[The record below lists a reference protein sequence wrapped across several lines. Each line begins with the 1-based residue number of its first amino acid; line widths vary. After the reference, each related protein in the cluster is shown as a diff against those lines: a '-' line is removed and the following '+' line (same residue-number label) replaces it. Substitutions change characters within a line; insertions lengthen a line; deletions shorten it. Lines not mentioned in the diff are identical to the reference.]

1 MQVAAPPLMP
11 VFRSTLQALLLAL
24 VLSAPEKTFT
34 VAGLAKALD
43 ADLAT
48 VSRETTRLV
57 SAGILREERHGRT
70 RILSAETASPVY
82 AELTSLAI
90 KSFGPAHLARDTFA
104 DIPGISTVVVF
115 GSWAARFA
123 GREGSAPR
131 DLDVLLIGAPSRI
144 ASNRAADQL
153 SERIGLPVQVEVV
166 SVDEWEHDTLQL
178 VREIKARPHLSF
190 AVEGQR

>member
-1 MQVAAPPLMP
+1 MP

-24 VLSAPEKTFT
+24 VLSAPERTFT

-57 SAGILREERHGRT
+57 NAGVLREERHGRT
-70 RILSAETASPVY
+70 RILSADTESPVY
-82 AELTSLAI
+82 EELTSLAI
-90 KSFGPAHLARDTFA
+90 KSFGPAHLAHDTFA
-104 DIPGISTVVVF
+104 GISGVSGVVVF

-123 GREGSAPR
+123 GHPGPAPR
-131 DLDVLLIGAPSRI
+131 DLDVLLVGAPSRI

-153 SERIGLPVQVEVV
+153 SARIGLPVQVEVV
-166 SVDEWEHDTLQL
+166 SADEWGNDTVQL
-178 VREIKARPHLSF
+178 VREIKARPHLNF
-190 AVEGQR
+190 AVQAQR